1 MISTAEKAIETA
13 KASVDKTNETMR
25 DGIDAVNG
33 LKDQVAQSTA
43 ALAKAREE
51 LYKAIAE
58 GKASKEEAERLQ
70 KKVEEVQTE
79 LENVQKALDT
89 STSEKDGLQ
98 EQITQISGELSDA
111 NNKVAEA
118 MEIIKIQQ
126 TTIKKV
132 KAKAQKNKAKI
143 TWKKAGKGY
152 RYEIYSSRRL
162 SKGYKKVADIKKAK
176 KVIKKLVSNK
186 TYYFKVRG
194 YKLINGEKVYTQF
207 SEVVKATVK

>member
-1 MISTAEKAIETA
+1 
-13 KASVDKTNETMR
+13 
-25 DGIDAVNG
+25 
-33 LKDQVAQSTA
+33 
-43 ALAKAREE
+43 
-51 LYKAIAE
+51 
-58 GKASKEEAERLQ
+58 
-70 KKVEEVQTE
+70 
-79 LENVQKALDT
+79 
-89 STSEKDGLQ
+89 
-98 EQITQISGELSDA
+98 
-111 NNKVAEA
+111 

-152 RYEIYSSRRL
+152 KYEIYSSRRL